1 MGKKRKQ
8 LSHEEVWDDSA
19 LIDSWDAA
27 LQEYQLYHS
36 IHARG
41 ERVEDVVKEAEATED
56 STRTKD
62 DLTVDPVGDPAE
74 DLEDGEVEDGPM
86 EDDAPVVTGEEVPVN
101 ETAARHQQDSSASI
115 PADSLPI
122 PSGSTAVPEVLIKG
136 STYTPQC
143 ILNGKS
149 SPTVS
154 AVQNDALKNLMMSW
168 YYAGYYTGL
177 HEGQQQAVAAVSAT
191 KVQNGE

>member
-41 ERVEDVVKEAEATED
+41 ERVEDVLKEAEATED
-56 STRTKD
+56 STRPKD
-62 DLTVDPVGDPAE
+62 DMAVDSIGDPAE
-74 DLEDGEVEDGPM
+74 ELEDGEVEEELI
-86 EDDAPVVTGEEVPVN
+86 EDDALVKAGAEAQVVF
-101 ETAARHQQDSSASI
+101 A
-115 PADSLPI
+115 LYLK
-122 PSGSTAVPEVLIKG
+122 SGSTAVPEVLIK
-136 STYTPQC
+136 SMQD
-143 ILNGKS
+143 
-149 SPTVS
+149 
-154 AVQNDALKNLMMSW
+154 DALKNLMMSW

-177 HEGQQQAVAAVSAT
+177 FEGQQQASAT
-191 KVQNGE
+191 ASAAAVQNGEIHP